1 MLYEGMYVRCPI
13 DNEYP
18 DLPRDFIMGKILE
31 INEIAETAIVKFED
45 PFYFKNYYEFIPDEL
60 EYTLTKLKHCTAYK
74 GAYVYYGLKK
84 CIVVSYSKKDDWFYY
99 YIQQDDT
106 GEIKYVRED
115 EIEIPFACLNVSPV
129 YQLAEYEFQN
139 PIWYIGNYRVSK
151 TMNILDSSIYGLK
164 ELAGCKIHLMMH
176 QLKTILRS
184 VQENEIRLMLA
195 DEVGMGKT
203 IEAAAILKLYLLKN
217 RKKKVLIAVPDSLLE
232 QWRVEL
238 FLKFGIEAGF
248 DANKNKIQI
257 ISTEKLGIHS
267 SQEWDFIIIDEV
279 HNTLKNKILY
289 DDCHRISRNAS
300 NILLL
305 SATPIQQREEDYLML
320 LRLILP
326 TKYDSMNLSDFVLL
340 TDKQKKINKLVYNV
354 LVDYEDYMDSY
365 NKAVEQSENPA
376 DDEDCQDLLE
386 SMLDGLDSI
395 NRLIKDDIFA
405 ELIEEI
411 SDEIEAET
419 ANKLQAA
426 FLYVTDNYQIEKCI
440 IRSRRKLIENEVS
453 KRSFKEIPY
462 AFDESLNP
470 FEYAAYES
478 LIDFLSSEPL
488 NEQVFKEIYIPVIS
502 AFFSS
507 AKAYNSEI
515 AKASQK
521 GVEFSETVKK
531 LAVNWLKHENSI
543 ASTITSVL
551 QKPYNYNER
560 MVHIVDYI
568 DQEVGSGKVV
578 LFTDFEDTFELYS
591 TVLESYFGKEHVA
604 LFGKIRGALDNELA
618 IYRFQNDEECN
629 ILLCDH
635 SGGEGRNLQNADMVI
650 HIDLPWDANTIEQRI
665 GRLDR
670 LGRDISKDAVSV
682 IVHTK
687 STLEEELFKFWNE
700 GLNVF
705 TKSLSGLE
713 IIMSEIN
720 ASIISALVKDFK
732 YGATSAIEDVIRL
745 AKKME
750 TEIKQE
756 QLFDSAAYLYGT
768 INQRIK
774 LSLNNFQKNENEYF
788 AGAMLSWASLAGFNA
803 ISEGPN
809 KVSFSELSFST
820 GSAARS
826 LFIPPKW
833 AEYSNT
839 SKAKFIDDVVSS
851 YESHKKMAKR
861 NTIRT
866 IRGTFDRNLAIG
878 SDYLHFFAPGDEVFD
893 SIVNNAL
900 HSDKGKCAGFCIK
913 ADFEWRGLIYIVE
926 LQPDLDILIENN
938 VPLSILSQF
947 KNYMPVDR
955 VVIPIPFKKYTDIDK
970 RKVVAFLDSLTSTG
984 QIANKN
990 LTAHLGRRSPK
1001 NDFLQF
1007 KNKYKISNLDA
1018 FKTMYPEEAWV
1029 NLVKQTSKLAR
1040 NEALT
1045 IFKKSSTF
1053 KLAEKEVSR
1062 MINANIARA
1071 HFYGMEE
1078 EAVDSMVQKYN
1089 IVLES
1094 LKKSKTSIESA
1105 AFLWMVNS
1113 SDYE

>member
-45 PFYFKNYYEFIPDEL
+45 PFYFKSYYEFIPDEL
-60 EYTLTKLKHCTAYK
+60 EYTFENLKHCTAYK

-84 CIVVSYSKKDDWFYY
+84 CRVVSYSKKDDWFYY

-176 QLKTILRS
+176 QLKSILRS
-184 VQENEIRLMLA
+184 VQDNEIRLMLA

-203 IEAAAILKLYLLKN
+203 IEAAAILKLYLLRN
-217 RKKKVLIAVPDSLLE
+217 RKRKVLIAVPEPLLE

-238 FLKFGIEAGF
+238 FLKFGIEPGF
-248 DANKNKIQI
+248 DVNKNKIQL
-257 ISTEKLGIHS
+257 ISTTKLDMYS
-267 SQEWDFIIIDEV
+267 SQGWDFVIVDEV

-289 DDCHRISRNAS
+289 NSCHDISKNAA

-326 TKYDSMNLSDFVLL
+326 AKYDSMNISDFILL
-340 TDKQKKINKLVYNV
+340 TDKQKKINKLIYNV
-354 LVDYEDYMDSY
+354 LVDYEDYIDSY
-365 NKAVEQSENPA
+365 NKAVERNEIPA

-386 SMLDGLDSI
+386 SMLDGLDSVS
-395 NRLIKDDIFA
+395 RLIKDDVFN
-405 ELIEEI
+405 ELLEEI
-411 SDEIEAET
+411 SEEVVDDS

-426 FLYVTDNYQIEKCI
+426 FLYVCDNYQIEKCI
-440 IRSRRKLIENEVS
+440 IRSRRKLIESEVS
-453 KRSFKEIPY
+453 KRNLQEISY
-462 AFDESLNP
+462 DFDENLNP

-478 LIDFLSSEPL
+478 LIDFIS
-488 NEQVFKEIYIPVIS
+488 NESLDEHVFKEIYIPVLS
-502 AFFSS
+502 ALFSS
-507 AKAYNSEI
+507 ARAYNNEI
-515 AKASQK
+515 ANASKK
-521 GVEFSETVKK
+521 GIKFSENVEK
-531 LAVNWLKHENSI
+531 LAFNWLKHENSI
-543 ASTITSVL
+543 AETINLVL

-560 MVHIVDYI
+560 MVYIVDYI
-568 DQEVGSGKVV
+568 DQEVGDGKVV
-578 LFTDFEDTFELYS
+578 LFTDFEDTFELYGN
-591 TVLESYFGKEHVA
+591 VLEEYFGKEKVA
-604 LFGKIRGALDNELA
+604 LFGKTRSVIDNELS
-618 IYRFQNDEECN
+618 IYRFQNEEECR
-629 ILLCDH
+629 ILLCDR

-670 LGRDISKDAVSV
+670 LGRDTTKDAVSV
-682 IVHTK
+682 VIHTNN
-687 STLEEELFKFWNE
+687 TLEEELFKFWNE

-705 TKSLSGLE
+705 RKSLSGLE
-713 IIMSEIN
+713 IIMGEIN
-720 ASIISALVKDFK
+720 TSIIAALVKDFK
-732 YGATSAIEDVIRL
+732 YGATSAIEEVITL

-756 QLFDSAAYLYGT
+756 QLFDSAAYLYGS

-774 LSLNNFQKNENEYF
+774 LSLSNFQKNENEYF

-803 ISEGPN
+803 MSEGPN

-839 SKAKFIDDVVSS
+839 SKAKFIDDVVTS
-851 YESHKKMAKR
+851 YESHKKIAKR

-866 IRGTFDRNLAIG
+866 IRGTFDRKLAIG

-913 ADFEWRGLIYIVE
+913 SDFEWRGLVYIVE

-955 VVIPIPFKKYTDIDK
+955 VVIPVPFNKYTNIDK
-970 RKVVAFLDSLTSTG
+970 KKVVAFLDSLTSNG

-1001 NDFLQF
+1001 TDFLQY

-1029 NLVKQTSKLAR
+1029 NVVKQTSKLAK
-1040 NEALT
+1040 NEALA

-1053 KLAEKEVSR
+1053 KLAEKEISR
-1062 MINANIARA
+1062 MFNANIARA
-1071 HFYGMEE
+1071 HYYGVEE
-1078 EAVDSMVQKYN
+1078 EEIDNMAKKYS
-1089 IVLES
+1089 IVLEA
-1094 LKKSKTSIESA
+1094 LKRSKTSIESA
-1105 AFLWMVNS
+1105 AFLWIVNS
-1113 SDYE
+1113 DDYE